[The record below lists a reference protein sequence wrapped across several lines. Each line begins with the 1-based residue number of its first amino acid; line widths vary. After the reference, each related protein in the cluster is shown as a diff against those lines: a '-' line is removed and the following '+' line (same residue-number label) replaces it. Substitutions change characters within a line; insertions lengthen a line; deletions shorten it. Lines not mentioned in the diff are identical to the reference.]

1 MIDVGDVLA
10 AEQRV
15 SEMARHTPLEYS
27 HVFSKMTGAEVH
39 LKLETFQR
47 TGAFKIRG
55 AANRI
60 GTLSP
65 TEREA
70 GVVTASAGNH
80 AQGVSLAASRNGVDA
95 TIVMPEH
102 APVSKVQATEYY
114 GGDVVLDGAGYE
126 EAESRAREIERAEG
140 RTYVHAFDDPD
151 VMAGQGTLGLE
162 VAADLPEVDTVVV
175 PIGGGGLIAGVATA
189 ITARTDA
196 RVIGVQ
202 AEGAASTVEAL
213 EAGERGTLDGVET
226 IADGIAVRQVGERP
240 FEVIRERVDE
250 VTTVSDPEIAVA
262 LLYALEREKVLLE
275 GAGAAALAAVFSDA
289 FDYESGET
297 IVPLLCGGN
306 IDMNTLTT
314 VLMRGLVETG
324 RYCKI
329 RTVLKDRPGS
339 LLRLSELLAEHRAN
353 VYGVRHDRTSR
364 DIAMDDAEIEVVLA
378 EVSQLLDA
386 EVSPDAV
393 GVITPYAGQASK
405 IRAKLATLDY
415 DGLRN
420 SILVDTVDSFQGS
433 ERDVIIISFVRS
445 NPPGWAG
452 FLEFPNEGPR
462 RLNVALTR
470 ARKRCVLVGNFDTLR
485 TRAPDKKPHQSAAGV
500 YQRLYEYLDD
510 LDAFSQPPSR

>member
-1 MIDVGDVLA
+1 MIDIDDVLA
-10 AEQRV
+10 ARERA

-27 HVFSKMTGAEVH
+27 HMFSEMTGAEIH

-65 TEREA
+65 AEREA

-80 AQGVSLAASRNGVDA
+80 AQGVSLAASRSGVDA
-95 TIVMPEH
+95 KIVMPEH

-114 GGDVVLDGAGYE
+114 GGEVVLDGAGYE
-126 EAESRAREIERAEG
+126 EAEGRAREIAREEG
-140 RTYVHAFDDPD
+140 RTYVHAFDDPA

-162 VAADLPEVDTVVV
+162 VAADLPDVDTVVV

-202 AEGAASTVEAL
+202 AAGAASAAKSL
-213 EAGERGTLDGVET
+213 RAGERRALDSVET
-226 IADGIAVRQVGERP
+226 IADGIAVRQVGEAP
-240 FEVIRERVDE
+240 FEVIQERVE
-250 VTTVSDPEIAVA
+250 GVVTVSDPEIAVA

-275 GAGAAALAAVFSDA
+275 GAGAAALAAVLAGA
-289 FDYESGET
+289 FEYGEGET

-306 IDMNTLTT
+306 IDVNTLTT

-329 RTVLKDRPGS
+329 RTVLKDRPGA

-353 VYGVRHDRTSR
+353 IYGVRHDRTSR
-364 DIAMDDAEIEVVLA
+364 DIAMDDAEIELDLETRGEEHVA
-378 EVSQLLDA
+378 DLLDA
-386 EVSPDAV
+386 LEAAGYEVE
-393 GVITPYAGQASK
+393 
-405 IRAKLATLDY
+405 
-415 DGLRN
+415 
-420 SILVDTVDSFQGS
+420 ILV
-433 ERDVIIISFVRS
+433 
-445 NPPGWAG
+445 
-452 FLEFPNEGPR
+452 
-462 RLNVALTR
+462 
-470 ARKRCVLVGNFDTLR
+470 
-485 TRAPDKKPHQSAAGV
+485 
-500 YQRLYEYLDD
+500 
-510 LDAFSQPPSR
+510 